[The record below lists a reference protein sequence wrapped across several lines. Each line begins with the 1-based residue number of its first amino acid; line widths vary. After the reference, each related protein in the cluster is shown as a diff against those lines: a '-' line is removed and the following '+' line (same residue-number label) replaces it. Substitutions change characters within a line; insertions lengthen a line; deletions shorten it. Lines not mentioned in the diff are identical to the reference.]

1 MHEGRK
7 LGFLPNDN
15 RMDGLLCDEL
25 VIGARA
31 TLCPTL
37 LSPHLH
43 IINLLLF
50 YRARVFVPTLSSFSE
65 TMRLRTT
72 S

>member
-15 RMDGLLCDEL
+15 GMDGLLCDEL

-37 LSPHLH
+37 LSSHLH
-43 IINLLLF
+43 IVNLLLF
-50 YRARVFVPTLSSFSE
+50 YGLPCSGFCSNTILFY
-65 TMRLRTT
+65 
-72 S
+72 